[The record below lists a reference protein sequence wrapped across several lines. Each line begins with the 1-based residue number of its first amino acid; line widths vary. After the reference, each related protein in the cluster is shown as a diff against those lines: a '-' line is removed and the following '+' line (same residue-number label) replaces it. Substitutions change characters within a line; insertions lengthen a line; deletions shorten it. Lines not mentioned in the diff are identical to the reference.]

1 MKHEIH
7 NGMTF
12 KQALSEV
19 LGTKAKAI
27 RSFAGYATVDFDVE
41 DMGVVADMAI
51 LKAWREW
58 DPIKSKF
65 NTLVTSMIG
74 WQMFKALDDI
84 NPVFRTNRCTK
95 MNLANRNETF
105 DKLYK
110 TKITKD
116 AEFNKM
122 HGLDGVKEF
131 TRVMYNTY
139 VYHVS
144 AKEFGNM
151 LFMNRKIYDDTTD
164 LTYYAGIDDEIED
177 ALNTM
182 SMIPDKSAENDLA
195 VVEFESDLAR
205 MPTNVQKVYKMV
217 NAGHSLKD
225 SLDEAK
231 ISKHKLKMWHEKSS
245 RSVFA

>member
-1 MKHEIH
+1 
-7 NGMTF
+7 
-12 KQALSEV
+12 
-19 LGTKAKAI
+19 
-27 RSFAGYATVDFDVE
+27 
-41 DMGVVADMAI
+41 
-51 LKAWREW
+51 
-58 DPIKSKF
+58 
-65 NTLVTSMIG
+65 
-74 WQMFKALDDI
+74 
-84 NPVFRTNRCTK
+84 
-95 MNLANRNETF
+95 
-105 DKLYK
+105 
-110 TKITKD
+110 
-116 AEFNKM
+116 
-122 HGLDGVKEF
+122 
-131 TRVMYNTY
+131 
-139 VYHVS
+139 
-144 AKEFGNM
+144 
-151 LFMNRKIYDDTTD
+151 MNRKIYDDTTD

>member
-1 MKHEIH
+1 MTPEIH

-27 RSFAGYATVDFDVE
+27 RGFAGYATVDFDVE

-65 NTLVTSMIG
+65 NTLVTSMIS

-95 MNLANRNETF
+95 MNFANRNETF

-110 TKITKD
+110 AKITKD
-116 AEFNKM
+116 EVFNKM
-122 HGLDGVKEF
+122 YGLDGVKEF
-131 TRVMYNTY
+131 TRALYNTY

-144 AKEFGNM
+144 EKEFGNM

-164 LTYYAGIDDEIED
+164 LTYYVDIDDEIED

-182 SMIPDKSAENDLA
+182 STIPDKSAENDLA
-195 VVEFESDLAR
+195 VVEFEIDLAQ
-205 MPTNVQKVYKMV
+205 MPTNVQKVYTMI
-217 NAGHSLKD
+217 NAGHTLKD

-231 ISKHKLKMWHEKSS
+231 LTKYKLKMWHETSS
-245 RSVFA
+245 KSVFA